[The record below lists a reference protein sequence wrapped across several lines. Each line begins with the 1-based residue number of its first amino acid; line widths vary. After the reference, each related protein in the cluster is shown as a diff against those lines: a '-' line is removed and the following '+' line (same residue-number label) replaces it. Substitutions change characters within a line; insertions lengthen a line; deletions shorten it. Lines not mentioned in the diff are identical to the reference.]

1 MASPESLLIEL
12 SGFDPLITELVG
24 RIGPLLVGFD
34 YLSRVNGWVVD
45 LDDRTPAATF
55 DDLSLSAD
63 QRAVNGLLVACDY
76 AVRRGAE
83 TADDTSRIIRRE
95 SPIAIP
101 DSPLLAGPIRQLAN
115 RLSIDSASPPAFAR
129 RLRGHELSGSVRSDP
144 ALSFEHRSM
153 DNDIGNNTL
162 SSLTV
167 HNEGTADQV
176 RIEGELNER
185 WAVEI
190 GLPASVSL
198 ELIDEV
204 ERESAL
210 MPSFLHGITSYPD
223 DDGIVIGWREGNDPD
238 PYHLGVV
245 IQSWTKAL
253 FDIPTADVRIVFAP
267 STGESTV
274 LTDMR
279 ARSQAL
285 RLYRDAK

>member
-12 SGFDPLITELVG
+12 AESDPLITKLVG

-55 DDLSLSAD
+55 DDLSLPAE

-76 AVRRGAE
+76 AVRRGAQ
-83 TADDTSRIIRRE
+83 TAGDTLRIIRRE

-101 DSPLLAGPIRQLAN
+101 DNTLLADPIRQLAH
-115 RLSIDSASPPAFAR
+115 RLSIDSATPPAFER

-144 ALSFEHRSM
+144 ALSFEQRSM
-153 DNDIGNNTL
+153 DSDIGNNAL

-167 HNEGTADQV
+167 HSEGNADRV

-190 GLPASVSL
+190 GLPESVGPDL
-198 ELIDEV
+198 VDEV

-210 MPSFLHGITSYPD
+210 MPSFLHGITSYAD

-238 PYHLGVV
+238 PNHLGVA
-245 IQSWTKAL
+245 IQAWTKAL
-253 FDIPTADVRIVFAP
+253 FDIPTAEVRIVFAP
-267 STGESTV
+267 PTGESTV
-274 LTDMR
+274 LTEMR

-285 RLYRDAK
+285 RLYRDAM